1 MDEYQDGFTGL
12 KQVVYDMVLKST
24 TKKKDSMIDRKIDD
38 KLFIKMSGNGFWLIR
53 NEILNSIDEH
63 WNINKFRS

>member
-63 WNINKFRS
+63 

>member
-12 KQVVYDMVLKST
+12 KQVVYNMVLKST
-24 TKKKDSMIDRKIDD
+24 TKKKDSMINKKIDD
-38 KLFIKMSGNGFWLIR
+38 KLFIKMSDNGFWLIR

-63 WNINKFRS
+63 

>member
-38 KLFIKMSGNGFWLIR
+38 KLFIKMSSNGSWLIR

-63 WNINKFRS
+63 

>member
-1 MDEYQDGFTGL
+1 MEL
-12 KQVVYDMVLKST
+12 KQAVYDMVLKST
-24 TKKKDSMIDRKIDD
+24 TKKKDFMIDRKIDD

-63 WNINKFRS
+63 